1 LKSLDHTK
9 RRTNNK
15 IKECF
20 YNLISLTI
28 LMKGIILHGGAGTRL
43 RPITHTG
50 PKQLIPIGNK
60 PMSQYA
66 LEYLTNSGINEIAI
80 ILGAIYPEKVREY
93 YGDGSRFN
101 CNITYIDQGKP
112 LGIAHAIHLAK
123 DFVGKDKFVVI
134 LGDNL
139 IGDSISSFT
148 KKFEN
153 SDYDAYLLFSETT
166 HPWDFGIAKFS
177 EDGRLIGLIEKPK
190 NPPSN
195 YAITG
200 IYYFNEKIFDHI
212 KNLKPSWRG
221 ELEITEAIQSLLDS
235 GGKIGY
241 DIIRGWWKDT
251 GTVDDILAA
260 NRLVLDKIE
269 NNMELRNIQGK
280 VVIGK
285 NVRISED
292 SKIRGPAIIGD
303 NTEITEG
310 AFIGPY
316 SSIGENCKIKK
327 ASIENSIVMKNSVI
341 DTDNMIVDSI
351 IGEGS
356 TILNANSLKP
366 KGLRLI
372 IGENSK
378 INI

>member
-1 LKSLDHTK
+1 
-9 RRTNNK
+9 
-15 IKECF
+15 
-20 YNLISLTI
+20 
-28 LMKGIILHGGAGTRL
+28 
-43 RPITHTG
+43 
-50 PKQLIPIGNK
+50 
-60 PMSQYA
+60 
-66 LEYLTNSGINEIAI
+66 
-80 ILGAIYPEKVREY
+80 
-93 YGDGSRFN
+93 
-101 CNITYIDQGKP
+101 
-112 LGIAHAIHLAK
+112 
-123 DFVGKDKFVVI
+123 
-134 LGDNL
+134 
-139 IGDSISSFT
+139 
-148 KKFEN
+148 
-153 SDYDAYLLFSETT
+153 
-166 HPWDFGIAKFS
+166 KFS
-177 EDGRLIGLIEKPK
+177 DDGRLMGLIEKPK
-190 NPPSN
+190 QPPSN

-200 IYYFNEKIFDHI
+200 IYCFNEKIFEHI

-241 DIIRGWWKDT
+241 DIIKGWWKDT

-260 NRLVLDKIE
+260 NRLVLDKIQ

-280 VVIGK
+280 VVLGK

-341 DTDNMIVDSI
+341 ETENMIVDSI

>member
-1 LKSLDHTK
+1 
-9 RRTNNK
+9 
-15 IKECF
+15 
-20 YNLISLTI
+20 
-28 LMKGIILHGGAGTRL
+28 MKGIILHGGAGTRL

-66 LEYLTNSGINEIAI
+66 LEYLLSSGIRDIAI
-80 ILGAIYPEKVREY
+80 ILGDIYPEKVKDY
-93 YGDGSRFN
+93 YGDGSSFN
-101 CNITYIDQGKP
+101 CKITYIDQGKP
-112 LGIAHAIHLAK
+112 LGIAHAIYLAK
-123 DFVGKDKFVVI
+123 DFVDKDKFVVI

-139 IGDSISSFT
+139 IGDTISTFT

-153 SDYDAYLLFSETT
+153 SDYDAYLLFSETS
-166 HPWDFGIAKFS
+166 HPWDFGVARFS
-177 EDGRLIGLIEKPK
+177 DDGRLIGLIEKPK
-190 NPPSN
+190 QPPST

-200 IYYFNEKIFDHI
+200 IYYFNERIFDHI

-221 ELEITEAIQSLLDS
+221 ELEITEAIQSLMDS

-241 DIIRGWWKDT
+241 DIIKGWWKDT
-251 GTVDDILAA
+251 GTVEDILAA
-260 NRLVLDKIE
+260 NMLVLDKIE
-269 NNMELRNIQGK
+269 KNMEQRNVQGK
-280 VVIGK
+280 VFLGK
-285 NVRISED
+285 NVKISED

-303 NTEITEG
+303 NTDIIEG

-316 SSIGENCKIKK
+316 SSIGENCKIKGT
-327 ASIENSIVMKNSVI
+327 SIENSIVMRNSVI
-341 DTDNMIVDSI
+341 ETENMIVDSI

-372 IGENSK
+372 IGENSRMHL
-378 INI
+378 